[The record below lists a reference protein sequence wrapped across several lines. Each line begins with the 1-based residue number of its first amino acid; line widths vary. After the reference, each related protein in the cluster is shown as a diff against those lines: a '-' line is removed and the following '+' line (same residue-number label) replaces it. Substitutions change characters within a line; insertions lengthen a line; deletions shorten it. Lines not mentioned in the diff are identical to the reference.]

1 MKMFK
6 KILAG
11 VVFGAVVASAL
22 AVPMAALSDTTMSHV
37 RKGGKMTLPN
47 GKIYCT
53 YSTDTAASSKEAS
66 ATASS
71 SRALT
76 MSAEIHA
83 DGLLDAMP
91 APSQKNG
98 DAIFGTHTSVSV
110 DNKYIRSDGTIGYGR
125 FLRAIGKYNI
135 ASNEITSSVDE

>member
-11 VVFGAVVASAL
+11 VVSGAVVASAL
-22 AVPMAALSDTTMSHV
+22 AAPMAALSDTTMSHV

-76 MSAEIHA
+76 MSVTINTYGWINGKPV
-83 DGLLDAMP
+83 DGN
-91 APSQKNG
+91 KKG
-98 DAIFGTHTSVSV
+98 DAISGTSVSVSV
-110 DNKYIRSDGTIGYGR
+110 DNKINETTTCSIY
-125 FLRAIGKYNI
+125 RAIGTYNI
-135 ASNEITSSVDE
+135 GSAESFWVSVDE